1 MTTTGSAPAATD
13 TLQMVRAEVNV
24 RDFQR
29 WMGTRRLQDPDHA
42 MHCLLTECF
51 GSPPSME
58 HPERQG
64 LAPKPFRLM
73 VTRGA
78 ATGCLYG
85 YGHADADAMRDAAA
99 VCADPLQTRILPA
112 AGMDSK
118 PMPSEWQA
126 GRRLG
131 FEVRIRPVMR
141 HPNREACR
149 RSDESCYKLRLPR
162 KSQCENCRPNP
173 EQDAF
178 LHEALQYP
186 EKGGMTRT
194 REQVYAEWL
203 SNRLEGKGGATLDMA
218 SVKLVSFQR
227 THAYRKLRARHTE
240 GPDAVMRGIVTIAD
254 PTKFASLLSDGIG
267 RHRSYGYGM
276 LLLRPARQ

>member
-1 MTTTGSAPAATD
+1 MTTTANAPATIGV
-13 TLQMVRAEVNV
+13 LQMTRAEVNV
-24 RDFQR
+24 REFQR

-42 MHCLLTECF
+42 IHCLLTECF
-51 GSPPSME
+51 GD
-58 HPERQG
+58 

-85 YGHADADAMRDAAA
+85 YGHADADALRDAAA
-99 VCADPLQTRILPA
+99 VCADPLQSRILPA

-131 FEVRIRPVMR
+131 FDIRIRPIVR
-141 HPNREACR
+141 KARGSGCEEA
-149 RSDESCYKLRLPR
+149 EM
-162 KSQCENCRPNP
+162 
-173 EQDAF
+173 DAF
-178 LHEALQYP
+178 QVKAETFPPKEMPY
-186 EKGGMTRT
+186 T
-194 REQVYAEWL
+194 REQVYSEWL
-203 SNRLEGKGGATLDMA
+203 SAQFDRRGGARLDMD

-227 THAYRKLRARHTE
+227 TRAYRKMRARHAE
-240 GPDAVMRGIVTIAD
+240 GPDAVMRGILTITDPVT
-254 PTKFASLLSDGIG
+254 FASALSQGFG
-267 RHRSYGYGM
+267 RHRSYGFGM

>member
-1 MTTTGSAPAATD
+1 MTTTANAPVTNGV
-13 TLQMVRAEVNV
+13 LQMVRADVSV
-24 RDFQR
+24 RDFHR

-51 GSPPSME
+51 GD
-58 HPERQG
+58 

-85 YGHADADAMRDAAA
+85 YGHADADALRDAAA
-99 VCADPLQTRILPA
+99 VCADPLQSLILPV

-118 PMPSEWQA
+118 PMTSEWQA

-131 FEVRIRPVMR
+131 FEVRIRPVVR
-141 HPNREACR
+141 LERDTSRIPEEVHRTFKEGG
-149 RSDESCYKLRLPR
+149 LRPG
-162 KSQCENCRPNP
+162 KEC
-173 EQDAF
+173 DAF
-178 LHEALQYP
+178 LYEAIRHP
-186 EKGGMTRT
+186 DRGGMTRT

-203 SNRLEGKGGATLDMA
+203 SAQFDRRGGACLDMA
-218 SVKLVSFQR
+218 SVKLTSFQR
-227 THAYRKLRARHTE
+227 TRSYRKMRARHTE
-240 GPDAVMRGIVTIAD
+240 GPDAVMRGILTITD
-254 PTKFASLLSDGIG
+254 PDAFAGMLSQGIG